1 MCRMSICNQIVISLG
16 GTFGFELS
24 PKGPKFGFFIPL
36 DHMNSILSTSTEEL
50 DVLDSRKG
58 IQVKPATT
66 TSIPIVSG
74 VEELHAIV
82 VDDIKT
88 NRLLL
93 SRLVSKRGVIV
104 DEMLEDGK
112 KAAEYIKQNAD
123 KINIIFMDNIMPVMT
138 GIECTASCRNEAG
151 FGGLIIGVTGNTL
164 GEEVTDFL
172 NSGADIILGK
182 PVNINQL
189 DVILNHMRDYGKF
202 SPKSRVHDS
211 RNDEELK
218 VRFEKLAIQV
228 KDLYK

>member
-1 MCRMSICNQIVISLG
+1 MYRMSICNQIVISLG
-16 GTFGFELS
+16 GVFGFELS

-104 DEMLEDGK
+104 DEIGCSGQRGGGVFERKRGSGK
-112 KAAEYIKQNAD
+112 W
-123 KINIIFMDNIMPVMT
+123 
-138 GIECTASCRNEAG
+138 
-151 FGGLIIGVTGNTL
+151 
-164 GEEVTDFL
+164 
-172 NSGADIILGK
+172 
-182 PVNINQL
+182 
-189 DVILNHMRDYGKF
+189 
-202 SPKSRVHDS
+202 SRVWHT
-211 RNDEELK
+211 R
-218 VRFEKLAIQV
+218 
-228 KDLYK
+228 